1 MSEAAGNSDDLRH
14 QLMNAPE
21 IVPDDPGPND
31 TPPPSSGGH
40 PDNDDPDA
48 RSGQDHGD
56 PDGGNTGGGEFDDR
70 DLGEIYPGCPV
81 TPLGIYGDMS
91 WYLDVQGQLRAIDNH
106 TAQKM
111 LHVFGARIAPLAH
124 HFPQFDKDG
133 NRRDGKFDQTSL
145 SVAMMSACDERG
157 VWSPS
162 NKVRGAGCWTDEEGK
177 LIVHAG
183 NAVLIDGEWRAPG
196 LYQGKIYA
204 ADHPMPRP
212 AKKDGRLDPA
222 VEIMKLMKTWNWRRA
237 DIDPVLALGCICAMM
252 LGGALAWRPVTWTTG
267 DAATGKSTFQDMLLY
282 ILGGTDGL
290 KQSTDATEAGIRSV
304 VGHSCL
310 PVALD
315 ELEPDDD
322 PRRGRAAGI
331 IKLARIAAS
340 GGQVFRGSTD
350 QKGHQSNIYS
360 CFLFSSILVPPMA
373 PQDRSRLI
381 QLDFDQLPEDAKA
394 PTLDPRRLRSLGA
407 GLRKRLIDG
416 WATWPERLQMWRA
429 AMAREGQNNRGSDN
443 FGTALALADMVMRV
457 DLPDA
462 EVLNA
467 WAAKLSAA
475 ITDEAVEIGSN
486 AEDMI
491 NHLMGQ
497 PYDVFRRGQQYTVAQ
512 FIMVAAQL
520 PGAPGELMGQ
530 DIPADKAKQANALLA
545 KAGLRVKGRA
555 EKAELF
561 LPNSKIPNLC
571 TLFDGSVWADG
582 VWAQAARRL
591 PDAEPVPAP
600 LTLAGLRSRGVYV
613 PVRHI
618 AGLIGFPTTP
628 TAKEL
633 GPNPPFPGEAADW
646 E

>member
-1 MSEAAGNSDDLRH
+1 MNEGSTDSSLRH

-21 IVPDDPGPND
+21 IVPDTVPDDPGPHD
-31 TPPPSSGGH
+31 TPPQSSDGH
-40 PDNDDPDA
+40 PDYDDP
-48 RSGQDHGD
+48 
-56 PDGGNTGGGEFDDR
+56 GGENGGGGGEFDDR

-81 TPLGIYGDMS
+81 TALGVYGEMS

-111 LHVFGARIAPLAH
+111 MHVFGGRIAPLAYN
-124 HFPQFDKDG
+124 FPQFDKDG
-133 NRRDGKFDQTSL
+133 HRRDGKFDQTSL
-145 SVAMMSACDERG
+145 SVAMMSACDDRG

-162 NKVRGAGCWTDEEGK
+162 NKVRGAGCWTDEDGN

-212 AKKDGRLDPA
+212 AKSDGRLDPA
-222 VEIMKLMKTWNWRRA
+222 VEILKLMKTWNWRRP

-252 LGGALAWRPVTWTTG
+252 LGGALTWRPVTWTTG
-267 DAATGKSTFQDMLLY
+267 DQATGKSTFQDMLLY

-381 QLDFDQLPEDAKA
+381 QLDFDQLDEDAPA
-394 PTLDPRRLRSLGA
+394 PTLDPRRLRGLGA
-407 GLRKRLIDG
+407 GLRKRLIEG
-416 WATWPERLQMWRA
+416 WATWPERLHMWRA
-429 AMAREGQNNRGSDN
+429 ALASEGQSNRGADN
-443 FGTALALADMVMRV
+443 FGTALALADMVTRSE
-457 DLPDA
+457 LPKL
-462 EVLNA
+462 EVLDA

-475 ITDEAVEIGSN
+475 ITDETVEIGSN
-486 AEDMI
+486 AEEMI

-497 PYDVFRRGQQYTVAQ
+497 PYDVFRRGQQYTIAQ
-512 FIMVAAQL
+512 FVMAAAYL
-520 PGAPGELMGQ
+520 PGAPDELLGQ
-530 DIPADKAKQANALLA
+530 NGPVDRDEKAKAANALLA
-545 KAGLRVKGRA
+545 KAGLRVKGKA
-555 EKAELF
+555 EKAALF

-571 TLFDGSVWADG
+571 ALFEGSVWADG

-613 PVRHI
+613 PVQRI

-628 TAKEL
+628 TAREL
-633 GPNPPFPGEAADW
+633 GPNPAFPGDEADW
-646 E
+646 KN